1 MRIDQITPL
10 TETNA
15 SGRISQTS
23 TGRTG
28 SNSTTSVQTPDS
40 AISLSSQ
47 QLQAK
52 LAETPDVRQD
62 RVAALRKA
70 MQDGTYRVS
79 NQDLANAMFNLAF
92 QKTTS

>member
-1 MRIDQITPL
+1 MQINPITPL

-15 SGRISQTS
+15 SDRVSQTGPAGS
-23 TGRTG
+23 T
-28 SNSTTSVQTPDS
+28 STTSVQTPDS

-52 LAETPDVRQD
+52 LAETPDIRQD
-62 RVAALRKA
+62 RVAALRQA

-79 NQDLANAMFNLAF
+79 SQDLANAMFNTAF
-92 QKTTS
+92 QKITS